1 MYITVD
7 EMYYRQLIDK
17 AIRYDCIVQELLE
30 SKGFDITFLSK
41 EDYQH
46 YYDTG
51 LDKRPA
57 IRSSEVEKII
67 SNSPTESP
75 YCINDVSPIQDQEPN
90 IATC

>member
-17 AIRYDCIVQELLE
+17 AIKYDCIVQELLE

-41 EDYQH
+41 EDYQN

-57 IRSSEVEKII
+57 IPDSEVEKII
-67 SNSPTESP
+67 SNPLAESSFTV
-75 YCINDVSPIQDQEPN
+75 NPIQAWEIN
-90 IATC
+90 C